1 MKEYE
6 VEIIETLQK
15 TITIEENSPEEAA
28 MLVETGYKNEEYVL
42 DADHF
47 VDVDFRTI
55 EDLPKISKSV
65 LNNLNAFKEQSANKT
80 SEKTKEQENTI

>member
-1 MKEYE
+1 LKEYE

-15 TITIEENSPEEAA
+15 TITIEANSPEEAA

-65 LNNLNAFKEQSANKT
+65 LNNLNTFKEQSANKT
-80 SEKTKEQENTI
+80 SEKTKEQENSL